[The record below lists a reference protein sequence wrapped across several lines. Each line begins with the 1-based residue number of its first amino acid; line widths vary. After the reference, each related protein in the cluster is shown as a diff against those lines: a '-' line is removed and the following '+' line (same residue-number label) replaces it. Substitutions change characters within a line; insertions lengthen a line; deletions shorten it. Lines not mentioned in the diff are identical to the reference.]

1 MSKKLMILIAFAI
14 VLIWGCESKA
24 PACTSLS
31 WGEAAQVD
39 KNVVEMKYS
48 AGTVCENISDYYD
61 VTSNDIKRV
70 AGSLKSLKLLLKAT
84 SKCTQDNSESGIE
97 EEVECPTYIP
107 DIIEFGDIEGCK
119 FDTPPDENTDCEPGG
134 LTFYT
139 ASSTEYFEKVGWS
152 FFPPEKINDSDIPE
166 RFFSFR
172 EDDTSMVGTFGENSS
187 VIVRFSEVVYNDEG
201 KQKKE
206 FVLEYSVE
214 TKE

>member
-1 MSKKLMILIAFAI
+1 MSKITLLFSALMIFIFFT
-14 VLIWGCESKA
+14 GCKA
-24 PACTSLS
+24 PACTDLS
-31 WGEAAQVD
+31 WGDTSQIKE
-39 KNVVEMKYS
+39 NGLEMKFS
-48 AGTVCENISDYYD
+48 AGTVCENISDYYN

-70 AGSLKSLKLLLKAT
+70 ASSLKSLKLLLKDT
-84 SKCTQDNSESGIE
+84 SKCTQINSESGIE
-97 EEVECPTYIP
+97 EEVECPNYIP

-119 FDTPPDENTDCEPGG
+119 FDTPPDGNTDCEPGG

-139 ASSTEYFEKVGWS
+139 ASSTEYFEKTGWS

-172 EDDTSMVGTFGENSS
+172 EDDTSMVGEFGENSS
-187 VIVRFSEVVYNDEG
+187 ATVKFSEVINNNEG

-214 TKE
+214 IK

>member
-1 MSKKLMILIAFAI
+1 MNKITLLFSALMIF
-14 VLIWGCESKA
+14 VFFNGCKA
-24 PACTSLS
+24 PACSTLS
-31 WGEAAQVD
+31 WGETSQVD

-48 AGTVCENISDYYD
+48 AGKVCENISDYYD

-84 SKCTQDNSESGIE
+84 SKCTQNNSESGIE
-97 EEVECPTYIP
+97 EEVECPNYIP

-119 FDTPPDENTDCEPGG
+119 FDAPPDENTDCEPGG

-166 RFFSFR
+166 SFSSFR
-172 EDDTSMVGTFGENSS
+172 EDDTSMVGTFGENNS
-187 VIVRFSEVVYNDEG
+187 VIIRFSEVVYNDEG

>member
-1 MSKKLMILIAFAI
+1 MNKIILLFWALMIFMFFN
-14 VLIWGCESKA
+14 GCKA
-24 PACTSLS
+24 PACSTLS
-31 WGEAAQVD
+31 WGETSQV
-39 KNVVEMKYS
+39 KENGLEVKFS

-70 AGSLKSLKLLLKAT
+70 ASSLKLLKLLLKDN
-84 SKCTQDNSESGIE
+84 SKCTQINSESGIE
-97 EEVECPTYIP
+97 EEVECPNYIP

-139 ASSTEYFEKVGWS
+139 ASSTEYFEKTGWS

-166 RFFSFR
+166 SFSSFR

-187 VIVRFSEVVYNDEG
+187 VIIRFSEVVYNDEG